1 MRSVKVTVPLLVLW
15 LSATTCHAETTLTL
29 VSSWNREQNF
39 TKLFMEYIDAVN
51 AAGKGIIQIDY
62 RGGPEVIPQ
71 RQLFYALR
79 RGVIDL
85 AFGGTTYYRGML
97 PEGDAI
103 FASTITPMEARANG
117 ALDALQPY
125 WKQRINARLIGWMQ
139 SGIGANIY
147 LTEAPRFA
155 ADGNPD
161 LSGLKIRT
169 SPTNVELLKR
179 LGARTVQ
186 IPVKEIYTALQRGTV
201 DGLAFT
207 TIGVPDLGIERFIH
221 YRIDPPMLQLAIC
234 LQINLDSWNA
244 LAPEA
249 QRILEEQ
256 AALYERRSREVLFA
270 LQDRE
275 LKFLDE
281 QGLQAINVADGDA
294 YRALGH
300 EVAWDRLAER
310 APESARTLKPLFYPQ
325 RSKTLEGR

>member
-1 MRSVKVTVPLLVLW
+1 MRRLLAIAILW
-15 LSATTCHAETTLTL
+15 LVSTTSAAETTLTL

-39 TKLFMEYIDAVN
+39 TQLFMDYVDAVN
-51 AAGKGIIQIDY
+51 AAGKGIVQIDF

-79 RGVIDL
+79 RGVIDM

-103 FASTITPMEARANG
+103 FASTITPMEARTNG

-139 SGIGANIY
+139 SGVGASIY
-147 LTEAPRFA
+147 LTDAPRFD

-179 LGARTVQ
+179 FGARAVQ

-207 TIGVPDLGIERFIH
+207 TIGLPDLGVERFIH

-234 LQINLDSWNA
+234 LQINLDTWNA

-256 AALYERRSREVLFA
+256 AALYERRSREALFA

-281 QGLQAINVADGDA
+281 QGLKAINVEDGDA

-300 EVAWDRLAER
+300 EIVWDRLAER
-310 APESARTLKPLFYPQ
+310 APDSARTLKPLFYPQ
-325 RSKTLEGR
+325 QSKNSKRR